1 MAGTTTEHVDTSS
14 RLSREEAER
23 HAAAEME
30 KLFDRVP
37 KARAFHDGTFME
49 REYYARHLLETI
61 VRIRLNNEVDTY
73 CLHRISIGQNKLAAT
88 LATYLAEEFGHDDM
102 FLADLRRFG
111 ISAPEVERARPFH
124 STELLIGYMY
134 YAIDHEGPL
143 ATMVWNWFVEWY
155 SDRYNLV
162 ITRSAAKRFGEE
174 MVRGSMRHIGVDDNE
189 DHVGLMFKTIEQ
201 AMRSSED
208 GERAKRYLT
217 HFVRLVGD
225 YFQELHVYAE
235 QRTPAPV
242 TA

>member
-1 MAGTTTEHVDTSS
+1 MARLAPDHIDAAS

-30 KLFDRVP
+30 QLFQRVP
-37 KARAFHDGTFME
+37 RARAFHDGTFME

-111 ISAPEVERARPFH
+111 ISAEEVERARPFH

-155 SDRYNLV
+155 SDRYNLI
-162 ITRSAAKRFGEE
+162 ITRAAARTFGEE
-174 MVRGSMRHIGVDDNE
+174 MVRGSMRHIGVDDSE

-201 AMRSSED
+201 ALRSEGD
-208 GERAKRYLT
+208 GERARRYLT
-217 HFVRLVGD
+217 QFVKLIGD
-225 YFQELHVYAE
+225 YFQELHLYHE
-235 QRTPAPV
+235 HRTSAPV
-242 TA
+242 SA